1 MWFLLARL
9 RIRLGRYCVELF
21 LVWDMYWE
29 RCCFYWLF
37 RSCPGNCWF
46 KIRGPKQF
54 YDAIWH
60 NLDPDLS
67 ELVWNNCLLD
77 LRWARIWYCPRRF
90 CTAKWHH
97 HQLAQWERARARG
110 RSNINALRNLCWY
123 YQLFNQRL
131 WKRVQSFWQKQVP
144 WVYNLF
150 QNVGKFSYSL
160 VFLIIDPQCLV
171 LKVKIFLI
179 LQMQLRQRG
188 LINLNIK
195 EK

>member
-1 MWFLLARL
+1 MWFLLAGL
-9 RIRLGRYCVELF
+9 RMRLGRYCVELF
-21 LVWDMYWE
+21 LVRD
-29 RCCFYWLF
+29 CI
-37 RSCPGNCWF
+37 GNAASLIGCSEVTQETAGSKF
-46 KIRGPKQF
+46 VPQTVP
-54 YDAIWH
+54 WH

-67 ELVWNNCLLD
+67 ELVWDNGWLD
-77 LRWARIWYCPRRF
+77 LRRAGIWHCPPRF

-110 RSNINALRNLCWY
+110 RSNINVLRNLCRY

-131 WKRVQSFWQKQVP
+131 WKSVQSFWQKQVP

-160 VFLIIDPQCLV
+160 VLLIIDPQCLV
-171 LKVKIFLI
+171 LRVKIFLI

>member
-1 MWFLLARL
+1 MILIGQAENGTGAILCRIVLSMRL
-9 RIRLGRYCVELF
+9 
-21 LVWDMYWE
+21 YWE
-29 RCCFYWLF
+29 RCFFHWLF
-37 RSCPGNCWF
+37 RSCP
-46 KIRGPKQF
+46 KQF
-54 YDAIWH
+54 HDAIWH
-60 NLDPDLS
+60 NLDPDWS
-67 ELVWNNCLLD
+67 ELVWDNGWLD
-77 LRWARIWYCPRRF
+77 LRWARIWHCPRRF

-110 RSNINALRNLCWY
+110 RSNINVLRNLCWY

-150 QNVGKFSYSL
+150 QIIGIFSYSL
-160 VFLIIDPQCLV
+160 VLLIIDPQCLV
-171 LKVKIFLI
+171 LRVKIFLI
-179 LQMQLRQRG
+179 LHMQLRQRG